1 MTLEETVQSHLK
13 ENHAMTSVQ
22 RIDPSSGF
30 DAQLAAAS
38 PDLLREMLSSF
49 VHAVMNAEADTMCGA
64 GYGERSEQRVNS
76 CNGYRHRDF
85 DTRVGTIDAER
96 AVRFWFC

>member
-1 MTLEETVQSHLK
+1 
-13 ENHAMTSVQ
+13 MTSVQ

-30 DAQLAAAS
+30 DAQLAAVS